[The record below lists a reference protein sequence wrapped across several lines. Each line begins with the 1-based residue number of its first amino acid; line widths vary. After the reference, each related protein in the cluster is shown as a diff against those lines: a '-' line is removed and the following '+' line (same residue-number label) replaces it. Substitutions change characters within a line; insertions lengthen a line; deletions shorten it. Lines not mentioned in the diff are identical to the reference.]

1 MGEMM
6 EDYPDLAKEMLE
18 FEWVR
23 DDMTAAE
30 WRALG
35 HILGIARNDLGLAWF
50 LVRSPFME
58 TPFLQ
63 RDEYALSVLWI
74 WSLTGPPPGVVFSG
88 SGVDIDPDTRADFPD
103 DDDYLRGSAL
113 LAQLASQPWFKDGLD
128 DLDAALIHAINYD
141 SGEMRQSLIE
151 TPYVASAT
159 IDLPF
164 SGTVGLAAVRHTPF
178 PPDDHTL
185 ATMENG
191 LRVIEEFMGVPLPVN
206 DVILFIVEPRTLG
219 ARGTHILWSS
229 LILVED
235 RGFGPPVDTI
245 HHELGH
251 YYFASGPRW
260 FFEGGANF
268 LEAYTL
274 AQTGGQQLD
283 ERLAH
288 LESSTRCHD
297 NIWQHINPYRSGL
310 CDYELGEKFML
321 GMYFALGTE
330 SVSAALRDLYEQSIL
345 FEHPNHD
352 SVYYAFLSN
361 APPGK
366 EEAFKNAYR
375 RYHGG
380 PIRRSGTDSPEF
392 AALMALYNASNGD
405 QWLNNR
411 NWGSNAPL
419 GVWHGVYTNA
429 IGQVTGLELSNNG
442 LAGHLP
448 PELGDLPDLIGL
460 ILDENT
466 LIGEIPSELGKLTN
480 LDQLVLDWNQ
490 LTGEIPSELGDLTR
504 LVELGLGGN
513 KLTGELPSELG
524 KLTSLSSLRLQ
535 GGNRLSG
542 EIPSELGNLANLQ
555 TLWLS
560 GNRFTGCL
568 PTEVSEIW
576 ARETRLD
583 RCGPAS

>member
-1 MGEMM
+1 MM

-178 PPDDHTL
+178 PLDDHTL
-185 ATMENG
+185 ATMEEG
-191 LRVIEEFMGVPLPVN
+191 LRVMEDFMRAPLPVN
-206 DVILFIVEPRTLG
+206 DIIVLLLEPGTLRECG
-219 ARGTHILWSS
+219 GQAAQSQFCQGGGSVDPCYLTA

-235 RGFGPPVDTI
+235 QGFGIPVDAI
-245 HHELGH
+245 YHELSH
-251 YYFASGPRW
+251 YYLVTGPRW
-260 FFEGGANF
+260 LVEGEANF

-274 AQTGGQQLD
+274 AQTGGEQLE
-283 ERLAH
+283 ERLAY
-288 LESSTRCHD
+288 LESSERCLE
-297 NIWQHINPYRSGL
+297 NIWRHINPYRGGQ

-321 GMYFALGTE
+321 GVHAALGTE
-330 SVSAALRDLYEQSIL
+330 AVSAAFRVLYAQSFLI
-345 FEHPNHD
+345 EHPNHD
-352 SVYYAFLSN
+352 SIYNAFLSN

-366 EEAFKNAYR
+366 EEAFRTAYR

-380 PIRRSGTDSPEF
+380 PIRQPGPDSPGF
-392 AALMALYNASNGD
+392 APLMALYNASNGD
-405 QWLNNR
+405 HWLNNR
-411 NWGSNAPL
+411 NWGSDAPL
-419 GVWHGVYTNA
+419 GAWHGVYTNA
-429 IGQVTGLELSNNG
+429 SGQVTGLELSENG
-442 LAGHLP
+442 LAGYIP
-448 PELGDLPDLIGL
+448 PELGNLPNLIGL
-460 ILDENT
+460 ILRDNALT
-466 LIGEIPSELGKLTN
+466 GEIPTELGKLTN
-480 LDQLVLDWNQ
+480 LDQLDLAWNQ
-490 LTGEIPSELGDLTR
+490 LSR
-504 LVELGLGGN
+504 ARS
-513 KLTGELPSELG
+513 LPSSA
-524 KLTSLSSLRLQ
+524 TSQIS
-535 GGNRLSG
+535 
-542 EIPSELGNLANLQ
+542 
-555 TLWLS
+555 
-560 GNRFTGCL
+560 
-568 PTEVSEIW
+568 
-576 ARETRLD
+576 
-583 RCGPAS
+583 